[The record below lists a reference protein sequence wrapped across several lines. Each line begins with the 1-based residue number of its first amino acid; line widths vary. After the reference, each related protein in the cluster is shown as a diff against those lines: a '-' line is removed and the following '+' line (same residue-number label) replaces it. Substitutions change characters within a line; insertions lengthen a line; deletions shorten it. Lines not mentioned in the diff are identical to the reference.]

1 VANPTPVL
9 PHLGP
14 TNLRDRVVGLLE
26 RRIIDGQFAAGGRLP
41 TETQLGTQLG
51 VSRTVVRDA
60 LRVLEARGLIEI
72 RRGAGTRVRESS
84 ADAYVNAAAMLLI
97 RSDLTVGDVLE
108 ARAALESHLA
118 VIAAQNRSEEN
129 LEQIEAALDNFAHAV
144 DNRDPVAAARCHVEF
159 HTELVRATR
168 LPALDILI
176 RPLQQMMLA
185 TSLVP
190 SGLEPDDPKGW
201 RVDAHRDLFLAVESQ
216 SPEQLAKAADV
227 HWTYTLGVAF
237 EGLRER
243 RIGELYASPAQL
255 INETQA
261 LT

>member
-14 TNLRDRVVGLLE
+14 TNLRDRIVGLLE
-26 RRIIDGQFAAGGRLP
+26 RSIIEGQFAAGGRLP
-41 TETQLGTQLG
+41 TEIQLGAQLG

-72 RRGAGTRVRESS
+72 RRGAGTRVREST
-84 ADAYVNAAAMLLI
+84 ADAYVRAAAMLLI
-97 RSDLTVGDVLE
+97 RSELTVGDVLE
-108 ARAALESHLA
+108 ARAALESHLV
-118 VIAAQNRSEEN
+118 VIAAQNRSDEN
-129 LEQIEAALDNFAHAV
+129 LEQIEAALDAFAHAV
-144 DNRDPVAAARCHVEF
+144 DSRDPAAAARCHVEF

-201 RVDAHRDLFLAVESQ
+201 RVEAHRNLFLAVASQ
-216 SPEQLAKAADV
+216 SMEALAEATDV

-237 EGLRER
+237 AGLRER
-243 RIGELYASPAQL
+243 KIGELYASPAQL
-255 INETQA
+255 IDETQA

>member
-1 VANPTPVL
+1 VANLTPIL

-26 RRIIDGQFAAGGRLP
+26 RGIIEGQFVAGGRLP
-41 TETQLGTQLG
+41 TEIQLGAQLG

-72 RRGAGTRVRESS
+72 RRGAGTRVREST
-84 ADAYVNAAAMLLI
+84 AHAYVNAAAMLLI
-97 RSDLTVGDVLE
+97 RSELTVGDVLE

-118 VIAAQNRSEEN
+118 VIAAQNRTQEN
-129 LEQIEAALDNFAHAV
+129 VDQIQTALDAFAHAV
-144 DNRDPVAAARCHVEF
+144 DDRNPAAAARCHVEF
-159 HTELVRATR
+159 HTQLVRATR

-190 SGLEPDDPKGW
+190 TGLEPDDPKGW
-201 RVDAHRDLFLAVESQ
+201 RVEAHRDLFLAVESQ
-216 SPEQLAKAADV
+216 SMEALAKAADV
-227 HWTYTLGVAF
+227 HWAYTLGVAF
-237 EGLRER
+237 DGLREQ
-243 RIGELYASPAQL
+243 RIGELYASPAQRVDEL
-255 INETQA
+255 ET
-261 LT
+261 LP

>member
-1 VANPTPVL
+1 MANPTPVL

-216 SPEQLAKAADV
+216 SPEELAKAADV

>member
-1 VANPTPVL
+1 VANPNPVL

-26 RRIIDGQFAAGGRLP
+26 ASIIDGRFEAGGRLP
-41 TETQLGTQLG
+41 TESQLGAQLG

-72 RRGAGTRVRESS
+72 RRGAGTRVREST

-108 ARAALESHLA
+108 ARAALESNLA
-118 VIAAQNRSEEN
+118 VIAAQNRSEED
-129 LEQIEAALDNFAHAV
+129 LVQIEAALEEFAHAV
-144 DNRDPVAAARCHVEF
+144 DSRDPASAARCHVEF
-159 HTELVRATR
+159 HTQLVRATR

-190 SGLEPDDPKGW
+190 TGLEPDDPKGW
-201 RVDAHRDLFLAVESQ
+201 RVEVHRNLFLAVQSQ
-216 SPEQLAKAADV
+216 SMEALAEAADV
-227 HWTYTLGVAF
+227 HWTYTLGAAF

-243 RIGELYASPAQL
+243 RIGELFASPAQL
-255 INETQA
+255 VDETQA

>member
-1 VANPTPVL
+1 VANPNSVL

-26 RRIIDGQFAAGGRLP
+26 RSIIDGQFAAGGRLP
-41 TETQLGTQLG
+41 TEIQLGTQLG

-72 RRGAGTRVRESS
+72 RRGAGTRVREST

-108 ARAALESHLA
+108 ARAALESNLA
-118 VIAAQNRSEEN
+118 VIAAQNRSDEN
-129 LEQIEAALDNFAHAV
+129 LLQIETALEAFAHAV
-144 DNRDPVAAARCHVEF
+144 DGRDPAAAARCHVEF
-159 HTELVRATR
+159 HTQLVRATR

-201 RVDAHRDLFLAVESQ
+201 RVEVHRNLFLAVESQ
-216 SPEQLAKAADV
+216 SMEELEKAADA
-227 HWTYTLGVAF
+227 HWTYTLGIAF